1 VSELDERDIRILSH
15 YAERGNRELYWN
27 YLAQRPGAD
36 GYGVLALGVVRND
49 NMPGA
54 TANHFADAQARR
66 DGVNMTERDWNR
78 FGVDLMRRDLQARQE
93 HLENG
98 RPAQALNLS
107 AADVMRVHD
116 DAFRNAG
123 ISPNAWTPREYLQAA
138 RRDGER
144 DAGPQATPAQRQ
156 AAGNREMEGAWDMML
171 NNVRLG
177 ADRGAQ
183 TMWGTAVG
191 YNDQQM
197 RAADYTGRMAG
208 AYLRA
213 SVDRANTDPDRIGA
227 QSLYHERQRDGR
239 WLLISEGHTHGPVF
253 LSPGEMNSEHLERN
267 PARIRELEDTRNLR
281 LHIRE
286 LRDDF
291 HEQDPHRNILR
302 SPRTLAEASPP
313 AEERRFATAP
323 DQPAAE
329 PAAVRVAAAAP
340 LLDDAVHRNHEMYAR
355 LLRTVHEREEQM
367 NLPRSQVSVEVAGG
381 LTEAA
386 CRRGLSQVGFAQF
399 TPDGRA
405 VAMTDTPDPTSP
417 WARTAVAQVGGLVGQ
432 SLEQSSENVDRINRQ
447 QALDAPPQ
455 TPPVQARSA
464 DQPQQ
469 AAHRIG

>member
-1 VSELDERDIRILSH
+1 MSELNRQDIQILSH

-66 DGVNMTERDWNR
+66 DGVNMSERDWNQ

-93 HLENG
+93 HMQQG
-98 RPAQALNLS
+98 RPEQALNLS

-138 RRDGER
+138 RREGER
-144 DAGPQATPAQRQ
+144 EAGPQATPTERR
-156 AAGNREMEGAWDMML
+156 AAGSREMEGAWDMML

-191 YNDQQM
+191 YNDQEL
-197 RAADYTGRMAG
+197 RAADYTGRMAA
-208 AYLRA
+208 AYVRA
-213 SVDRANTDPDRIGA
+213 AVDRPNTDPDRIGA
-227 QSLYHERQRDGR
+227 QSVYHERQRDGR
-239 WLLISEGHTHGPVF
+239 WMLINDGPTHGPIF
-253 LSPGEMNSEHLERN
+253 LSPSEMYSEHPERN

-281 LHIRE
+281 IHIRE

-291 HEQDPHRNILR
+291 HQQDPHRNTLR
-302 SPRTLAEASPP
+302 SPRTLAEAQPLG
-313 AEERRFATAP
+313 EERQYAAAP
-323 DQPAAE
+323 TQPT
-329 PAAVRVAAAAP
+329 PDAAVRVAAAAP
-340 LLDDAVHRNHEMYAR
+340 LLDDPNHRNYEMYAR
-355 LLRTVHEREEQM
+355 LLRTVHEREDQM

-381 LTEAA
+381 LTEIAS
-386 CRRGLSQVGFAQF
+386 RRGLGQIGFAQF

-432 SLEQSSENVDRINRQ
+432 SLAQSTENVDRINRQ
-447 QALDAPPQ
+447 QALEAPTQAPPTQ
-455 TPPVQARSA
+455 MRNAE
-464 DQPQQ
+464 QPQQ
-469 AAHRIG
+469 SAPRLA